1 MSLYCVLF
9 VCFYLCFSVFSL
21 LHVFNTFLPCI
32 YDNHNKIIAL
42 FCLVVLYL
50 FTRIFVLLH
59 ITALPCYYTLSCIT
73 LCIAFSLGC
82 SQNYT

>member
-9 VCFYLCFSVFSL
+9 VCFYVCFSVFSL

-32 YDNHNKIIAL
+32 YDNHNAL

-50 FTRIFVLLH
+50 FTQIFVMLH
-59 ITALPCYYTLSCIT
+59 ITAIPCYYTLSCIT